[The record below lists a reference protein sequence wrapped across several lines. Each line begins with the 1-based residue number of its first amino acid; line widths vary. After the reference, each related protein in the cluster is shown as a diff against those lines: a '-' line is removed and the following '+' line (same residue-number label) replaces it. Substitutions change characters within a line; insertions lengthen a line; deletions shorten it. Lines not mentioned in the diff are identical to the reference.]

1 MQYKQDVF
9 LVEIKKKKK
18 KKTFGI
24 ISFQIHCALKKTHL
38 IQIIFSLK
46 PN

>member
-9 LVEIKKKKK
+9 LVESKKK

-24 ISFQIHCALKKTHL
+24 ISFQIHRALKKTHL
-38 IQIIFSLK
+38 IQIIFFLK